1 MSILEVRNLKF
12 GYTDAELY
20 NSVSFDL
27 NLGEHAVLVGPN
39 GCGKSTFMK
48 IIARKIIEDKGE
60 VNWLKDINY
69 SYLDQQLH
77 IEKDMPIN
85 KYLYGVYSNLF
96 EREKEL
102 NDIYL
107 KISELPEYQVD
118 EMLNRA
124 ESMRE
129 YLEMNNF
136 YNIET
141 EINNVVVGLGLNRLD
156 LNRMLSSLSGGEKE
170 KVYLAKLLLEKP
182 DCILMDEPTNFL
194 DKPHVEWLTDYLN
207 NYKGTFLVIS
217 HDQDFLKNI
226 ARVVFALESKSINK
240 YKGDYN
246 YYLSER
252 ELRLS
257 RQTDAYNRQQ
267 ALIKRTQEFIDK
279 NIVRASTTK
288 QAQSRR
294 KMLEKMDKIEKPT
307 IEYKPSI
314 KFPFSKELSQEVLK
328 IKDLEIGYNTPL
340 LPKISIVI
348 RKNERIEIYGKN
360 GIGKT
365 TFIKTILGVIPKLSG
380 DYIFA
385 PSVTINYL
393 SQEEELDLEST
404 PIDYIRIEYPLMET
418 QKVLATLAPLGIK
431 GDLARKPL
439 YELSGG
445 ELERVRIARL
455 TLKKSNFL
463 ILDEPTNHLDKITKD
478 ELKRAIKEFPG
489 SVLIISHENGFLNDI
504 VNKEIKF

>member
-12 GYTDAELY
+12 GYTDQELY

-69 SYLDQQLH
+69 SYLDQQLEV
-77 IEKDMPIN
+77 EKDMPIN
-85 KYLYGVYSNLF
+85 SYLYGVYNDLF
-96 EREKEL
+96 KKEKEL
-102 NDIYL
+102 NEIYSR
-107 KISELPEYQVD
+107 IGEYSGSELD
-118 EMLNRA
+118 RALNIA

-141 EINNVVVGLGLNRLD
+141 EINNVVIGLGLNRIDLD
-156 LNRMLSSLSGGEKE
+156 RFLSSLSGGEKM

-194 DKPHVEWLTDYLN
+194 DKAHVEWLIDYLN

-226 ARVVFALESKSINK
+226 AKVVFAIEAKSINK

-257 RQTDAYNRQQ
+257 KQSEAYNRQQ
-267 ALIKRTQEFIDK
+267 AFIKKTQEFIDK

-294 KMLEKMDKIEKPT
+294 KMLEKIKIIEKPT
-307 IEYKPSI
+307 TEYKPSI
-314 KFPFSKELSQEVLK
+314 NFKFSKELSQEVLK
-328 IKDLEIGYNTPL
+328 IKDLVIGYDKPL
-340 LPKISIVI
+340 LPKFSIII

-360 GIGKT
+360 GVGKT
-365 TFIKTILGVIPKLSG
+365 TFIKTILGELSPISG
-380 DYIFA
+380 TYQFA

-418 QKVLATLAPLGIK
+418 EKVLSTLAPLGIK

-489 SVLIISHENGFLNDI
+489 SVLIISHEKGFLEDI
-504 VNKEIKF
+504 CNKEIKF